1 MLEAFYDTVGRVIR
15 PIWRCMLIRFA
26 TGWRRI
32 WRRVW
37 PNSQAD
43 DLPSLSTPLLEPES
57 FPNKRFHSSTPALEL
72 PPTPEEPI
80 PVDPLAQHR
89 AVFFETLESGCLSA
103 LQLTL
108 GNVEPEVK
116 AWLVESYNERGET
129 ALVVAIRRR
138 DLSLVKYLMDDLKV
152 DTCRIGNFTWNGV
165 EYLDVPPLF
174 MAIICADFYIFKYML
189 EYQHLNLVDERAG
202 INEILASLQPSQEKI
217 NVLELLGATYIH
229 HDLVH
234 PRNNNQT
241 TRRRGLQY
249 WREAMN
255 LRHPSS
261 VEPPIPK
268 ILPQTSDISRK
279 AMGFSF
285 EITTPQELEQLDNAN
300 NNIQLFTQ
308 AIWAIQRIMGQLIP
322 EPHSFTLYR
331 LYTYAYEFY
340 DAGQYSRVVNILM
353 LMLEPF
359 RQQPSDCWDIN
370 FSIIGALDIMNDSFK
385 NLNKMPP
392 LSQQGLEDFSFDNL
406 MAAFDFAVVVNR
418 QEMRRELAPAAKG
431 RLDTCL
437 YDIVLNLTEMLPKLS
452 HEDGH
457 RFKKALYHFIGTNH
471 KFNYFDQGEILHVAC
486 RRSPLSLDLI
496 QLLLDLGADANS
508 VSAKGNTPLHLLA
521 IINCQVWSPTITDA
535 VQKLLDFGA
544 HIDQPN
550 QSGRRALGILKAKHR
565 QLCLQ
570 GLPDVKLQ
578 SLLNS
583 NVLPLTC
590 LAAQVVRKN
599 RIPFE
604 DGQVPVNLHSFIR
617 RH

>member
-1 MLEAFYDTVGRVIR
+1 M
-15 PIWRCMLIRFA
+15 
-26 TGWRRI
+26 
-32 WRRVW
+32 
-37 PNSQAD
+37 
-43 DLPSLSTPLLEPES
+43 
-57 FPNKRFHSSTPALEL
+57 
-72 PPTPEEPI
+72 
-80 PVDPLAQHR
+80 
-89 AVFFETLESGCLSA
+89 SA

-116 AWLVESYNERGET
+116 ALLAESHNERGET

-138 DLSLVKYLMDDLKV
+138 DLSLVKYLIDDLKV

-202 INEILASLQPSQEKI
+202 INEILSSLQPSQEKI
-217 NVLELLGATYIH
+217 NVLELLGAAYIH

-255 LRHPSS
+255 LRHHST

-285 EITTPQELEQLDNAN
+285 EITTPQQLEQLDNAN

-385 NLNKMPP
+385 RLNKMPP

-406 MAAFDFAVVVNR
+406 MAAFDFVVVVNR
-418 QEMRRELAPAAKG
+418 QDMRRELAPAAKT

-437 YDIVLNLTEMLPKLS
+437 YDIVLNLTETMLPKLS
-452 HEDGH
+452 QEDGH

-471 KFNYFDQGEILHVAC
+471 KFNYFDQGDILHVAC
-486 RRSPLSLDLI
+486 RRTPISLDLI
-496 QLLLDLGADANS
+496 QLLLDLGADPNS
-508 VSAKGNTPLHLLA
+508 VCAKGNTPLHLLA
-521 IINCQVWSPTITDA
+521 MINCQVWSPTITDA

-550 QSGRRALGILKAKHR
+550 RSGRRALGILKAKHR

-570 GLPDVKLQ
+570 GLPHVKLQ
-578 SLLNS
+578 SLLNR

-604 DGQVPVNLHSFIR
+604 DGQVPVDLHSFIR

>member
-1 MLEAFYDTVGRVIR
+1 
-15 PIWRCMLIRFA
+15 
-26 TGWRRI
+26 
-32 WRRVW
+32 
-37 PNSQAD
+37 
-43 DLPSLSTPLLEPES
+43 
-57 FPNKRFHSSTPALEL
+57 
-72 PPTPEEPI
+72 
-80 PVDPLAQHR
+80 
-89 AVFFETLESGCLSA
+89 
-103 LQLTL
+103 
-108 GNVEPEVK
+108 
-116 AWLVESYNERGET
+116 
-129 ALVVAIRRR
+129 
-138 DLSLVKYLMDDLKV
+138 
-152 DTCRIGNFTWNGV
+152 
-165 EYLDVPPLF
+165 
-174 MAIICADFYIFKYML
+174 
-189 EYQHLNLVDERAG
+189 
-202 INEILASLQPSQEKI
+202 
-217 NVLELLGATYIH
+217 
-229 HDLVH
+229 
-234 PRNNNQT
+234 
-241 TRRRGLQY
+241 
-249 WREAMN
+249 
-255 LRHPSS
+255 
-261 VEPPIPK
+261 
-268 ILPQTSDISRK
+268 
-279 AMGFSF
+279 
-285 EITTPQELEQLDNAN
+285 
-300 NNIQLFTQ
+300 
-308 AIWAIQRIMGQLIP
+308 
-322 EPHSFTLYR
+322 
-331 LYTYAYEFY
+331 
-340 DAGQYSRVVNILM
+340 M

-437 YDIVLNLTEMLPKLS
+437 YDIVLNLTKMLPKLS

-604 DGQVPVNLHSFIR
+604 DGQVPVDLHSFIR